1 MSRLLN
7 IVAGDLSV
15 AAIAGAASTISAAD
29 ADDYFGATALG
40 AIFAD
45 LHVPVAVTLQS
56 PEGPRFV
63 AVSQGFLEH
72 LDLSRAEIQDRL
84 VRDVFLTEASLALNG
99 AIDRAMLGRD
109 AVQATV
115 GGLRPAGGAARWRVR
130 VRPGP
135 AACPGSAVLELSGP
149 AEAVAPRGRAAMF
162 DQLALLGGGVVYVF
176 DLARGR
182 AFDIKNDPGNM
193 LGYAADDPL
202 FESPLTMHAL
212 IHPDDM
218 DGLWAHRAALATLA
232 DGEFATNILRMRHAD
247 GTWRWIEGRERVLT
261 RGRKGEPRRVLGFA
275 CDISERRRLMDALAG
290 ASKALLIAEQEE
302 RRRIAREL
310 HDSTAQHLVAI
321 DLTLSR
327 LERRSDADPE
337 VASIL
342 EDIRTSL
349 AAAHREIRTFSYLLH
364 PPNLE
369 RAGLVDA
376 LRQFLEGF
384 RQRVSLEVS
393 FEVEGPAR
401 RMPPLRELALYR
413 IAQEALMNV
422 HKHAAARRVA
432 VRLVL
437 GRESAALEVL
447 DDGVG
452 LTVANIRQLLAEDT
466 GGVGIAGMKARM
478 IELGGVLEVVARP
491 RGLLVRATIPTW
503 TGDGVGRALL
513 GEGDRD

>member
-1 MSRLLN
+1 
-7 IVAGDLSV
+7 
-15 AAIAGAASTISAAD
+15 
-29 ADDYFGATALG
+29 
-40 AIFAD
+40 
-45 LHVPVAVTLQS
+45 
-56 PEGPRFV
+56 
-63 AVSQGFLEH
+63 
-72 LDLSRAEIQDRL
+72 
-84 VRDVFLTEASLALNG
+84 
-99 AIDRAMLGRD
+99 
-109 AVQATV
+109 
-115 GGLRPAGGAARWRVR
+115 
-130 VRPGP
+130 
-135 AACPGSAVLELSGP
+135 
-149 AEAVAPRGRAAMF
+149 MF
-162 DQLALLGGGVVYVF
+162 DQLALLGGGVIYVF

-182 AFDIKNDPGNM
+182 AFDLKNDPGNM

-202 FESPLTMHAL
+202 FESPLTMFAL

-218 DGLWAHRAALATLA
+218 DALRAHRVALASLP
-232 DGEFATNILRMRHAD
+232 DGEFATNIVRMRHAD
-247 GTWRWIEGRERVLT
+247 GSWRWIEGRERVLT
-261 RGRKGEPRRVLGFA
+261 RGRKGETRRVLGFA
-275 CDISERRRLMDALAG
+275 CDISERHRLMDALAG

-452 LTVANIRQLLAEDT
+452 LTPANIRRLLAEDT

-503 TGDGVGRALL
+503 TGDGVGAAFLRGRRRRSKSPSAPRPGSSSL
-513 GEGDRD
+513 